1 MSKVYC
7 LYSASDGKSRLIE
20 TALRLD
26 AESMGRVST
35 GFLGARGWM
44 YGVTQRERFVDW
56 HTAGPGG
63 LSVMLEGRM
72 DIEVGNGDRCA
83 VLPGDL
89 LFALDTRGQG
99 HRVRL
104 ASESRGLTVA
114 LEGEPEQLM
123 QKLFGRVFSD

>member
-1 MSKVYC
+1 MSRIYC
-7 LYSASDGKSRLIE
+7 LYSAHDGQSRLIE
-20 TALRLD
+20 AALQLD
-26 AESMGRVST
+26 EESMGRMST
-35 GFLGARGWM
+35 GFMGARGWM
-44 YGVTQRERFVDW
+44 YGVVQRERCVDW

-72 DIEVGNGDRCA
+72 DIEVGNGDKCT

-104 ASESRGLTVA
+104 AKDSRGLSVA
-114 LEGEPEQLM
+114 LDDEPEQLM

>member
-7 LYSASDGKSRLIE
+7 LYCASDGKSRLIE
-20 TALRLD
+20 TPLRLD

-72 DIEVGNGDRCA
+72 DIEVGNGDTCT

-104 ASESRGLTVA
+104 AKDSRGLTVA

-123 QKLFGRVFSD
+123 QTLFGRVLSD